1 VVVNV
6 FLTSTTGVL
15 NHFAEEAKS
24 RPTILLDSRAKNI

>member
-15 NHFAEEAKS
+15 NHFAEGVKS
-24 RPTILLDSRAKNI
+24 RPTIFC